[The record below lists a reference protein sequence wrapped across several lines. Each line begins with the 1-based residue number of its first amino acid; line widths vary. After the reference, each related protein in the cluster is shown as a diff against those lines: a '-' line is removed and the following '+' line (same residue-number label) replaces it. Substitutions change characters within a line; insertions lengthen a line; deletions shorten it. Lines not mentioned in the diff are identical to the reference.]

1 MKAAVVGATGFLG
14 SYVAEQLRLAG
25 HDVIAITR
33 AGSDTQWLK
42 RWQVPAVPVDFS
54 DPASMAGALAG
65 REVVYN
71 CVANPRVQRAPGE
84 WGDVEVVL
92 TRRIAEAAAR
102 AGARRLV
109 QLSTVKIYGWR
120 LPAQAVDET
129 WPCRPEFEY
138 EKMFVERER
147 AVQTVAADTGIEL
160 VILRPAG
167 AFGARYPFFARL
179 CEEHRRGTFSV
190 IGDPATRSSFIDARD
205 IGRAMV
211 WLGELPKA
219 AGEIYLVRG
228 FEGSWLDLKLALDAV
243 HGKPARLRRLPVP
256 AALVIGTLLEWF
268 ADWNEARA
276 ARHDSR
282 DGGGRAKQD
291 ARAEGRRVCGFTPRP
306 HQPPLSRLIVRFAS
320 SPALFNDAKLRA
332 TGFRT
337 EYDLATSITDHARE
351 MLRQQT

>member
-25 HDVIAITR
+25 HEVIALTR
-33 AGSDTQWLK
+33 AGSGTQRLQ
-42 RWQVPAVPVDFS
+42 RWQVPAVSVDFN
-54 DPASMAGALAG
+54 DPAGMAGALAG

-71 CVANPRVQRAPGE
+71 CVANPRFRRAPGE
-84 WGDVEVVL
+84 WGDVEVAL

-109 QLSTVKIYGWR
+109 QLSTVKVYGWR
-120 LPAQAVDET
+120 LPAEPVDET

-138 EKMFVERER
+138 EKMFVAREQ
-147 AVQTVAADTGIEL
+147 AVRDVAAATGIEL
-160 VILRPAG
+160 AILRPAG

-190 IGDPATRSSFIDARD
+190 IGGPKTRSSFIDARD
-205 IGRAMV
+205 VGRAMV
-211 WLGELPKA
+211 WLGELPQA
-219 AGEIYLVRG
+219 AGETYLVRG

-243 HGKPARLRRLPVP
+243 HGKTARLRRLPVP
-256 AALVIGTLLEWF
+256 LALVIGRLLEWL
-268 ADWNEARA
+268 
-276 ARHDSR
+276 
-282 DGGGRAKQD
+282 
-291 ARAEGRRVCGFTPRP
+291 TPRP

-332 TGFRT
+332 TGFCT
-337 EYDLATSITDHARE
+337 QYDLATTVTDHARE
-351 MLRQQT
+351 LLPQQQK